1 MFNGCVKR
9 GDFRLAVEKFD
20 APIKTDRAPY
30 SYAPLPKD
38 VYCRMCYRRA
48 YYKVTR
54 KMEHV
59 DKVEYYCKSCFKKLE
74 KAP

>member
-1 MFNGCVKR
+1 MKR
-9 GDFRLAVEKFD
+9 GDLRLAVEKFD

-30 SYAPLPKD
+30 SYASPPRD

-54 KMEHV
+54 RMEFV
-59 DKVEYYCKSCFKKLE
+59 DKVEYYCKTCFKRLDRQ
-74 KAP
+74 AA